1 MKISSSAIIPV
12 AKLTRYLLVL
22 RIRNDKSKFL
32 AQAGFTSENHEF
44 LEAALRKLLLVS
56 EAVEDRTDE
65 YGTYYQ
71 VIGELEGV
79 NGVNLNVTT
88 VWLRRKIDQQFQF
101 VTLVPNKEIAS

>member
-1 MKISSSAIIPV
+1 M
-12 AKLTRYLLVL
+12 
-22 RIRNDKSKFL
+22 
-32 AQAGFTSENHEF
+32 
-44 LEAALRKLLLVS
+44 ALRELILFS

-71 VIGELEGV
+71 VMGELEGV

-88 VWLRRKIDQQFQF
+88 IWLRRKIDQQFQF